1 MICPE
6 GGLRPSIEMKG
17 EHPTMMKNLIAVF
30 TLIGMNAAMNDRV
43 L

>member
-6 GGLRPSIEMKG
+6 GGPRPSNEMKG
-17 EHPTMMKNLIAVF
+17 ENPAMMKNLIAVF

>member
-1 MICPE
+1 
-6 GGLRPSIEMKG
+6 MKG
-17 EHPTMMKNLIAVF
+17 ANPTMMKNLIAVF